1 MPDTLT
7 TISIAVNGAARPV
20 PAGLTVAGLLDHL
33 GVGAE
38 ARGVAVALGD
48 AVVRRSLWAG
58 TPVEDGARVEVITA
72 TAGG

>member
-1 MPDTLT
+1 MSDTLT
-7 TISIAVNGAARPV
+7 TIQITVNGEARTV

-33 GVGAE
+33 GVGAV

-48 AVVRRSLWAG
+48 AVVRRSLWAE

>member
-1 MPDTLT
+1 MSDTLT
-7 TISIAVNGAARPV
+7 TILITVNGEARTV
-20 PAGLTVAGLLDHL
+20 PAGLTVADLLDHL

-48 AVVRRSLWAG
+48 AIVRRSLWAE
-58 TPVEDGARVEVITA
+58 TPVEGGARVEVITA